1 VAGLSDLLSG
11 AAQFGEVIHR
21 DRASR
26 IHVIAPGRTA
36 RDAEQLLAAERLS
49 IVLGA
54 LSQTYD
60 YVVVAAPALAGLL
73 GVDRLARFTR
83 ATVLVAAEGGEAA
96 ASAEADML
104 AAKGFSNVMIA
115 AVADAPTDRSGRAA
129 A

>member
-1 VAGLSDLLSG
+1 
-11 AAQFGEVIHR
+11 VIHR

-36 RDAEQLLAAERLS
+36 RNAEQLLAAERLS

-60 YVVVAAPALAGLL
+60 YVVMAVPALAGLL
-73 GVDRLARFTR
+73 GADRLAHFAR
-83 ATVLVAAEGGEAA
+83 ATVLVVGECGEAT
-96 ASAEADML
+96 ASAEADTL
-104 AAKGFSNVMIA
+104 ASKGFTNLMIA
-115 AVADAPTDRSGRAA
+115 AVADTPTDRSGGRAA

>member
-1 VAGLSDLLSG
+1 M
-11 AAQFGEVIHR
+11 IHR

-60 YVVVAAPALAGLL
+60 YVVMAAPALAGLL

-83 ATVLVAAEGGEAA
+83 ATILIAGKGGEAA
-96 ASAEADML
+96 ATAEADTL
-104 AAKGFSNVMIA
+104 AAKGFANVMIA
-115 AVADAPTDRSGRAA
+115 AVTDTPTDRSDGRAA